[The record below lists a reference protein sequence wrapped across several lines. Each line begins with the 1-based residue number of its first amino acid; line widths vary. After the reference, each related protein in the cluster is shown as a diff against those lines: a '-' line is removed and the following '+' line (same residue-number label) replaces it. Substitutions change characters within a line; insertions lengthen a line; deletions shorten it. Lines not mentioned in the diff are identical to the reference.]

1 MEEVLNSLESRI
13 PLSNFKSGLIQL
25 IAIWPQASP
34 LQSGARAEDA
44 EEEKSEPH
52 DNRTLES
59 VYGLIEAWSSV

>member
-1 MEEVLNSLESRI
+1 MEEVLKSLESRI

-34 LQSGARAEDA
+34 LQSAARGEDT

-52 DNRTLES
+52 DNRILES
-59 VYGLIEAWSSV
+59 VHGLPEAWSSV

>member
-1 MEEVLNSLESRI
+1 MEEVLKSLESRI

-34 LQSGARAEDA
+34 LQSASRGEDT

-59 VYGLIEAWSSV
+59 VYGLTEAWSSV